1 MVAPGEMLAHGELWT
16 VKELFVYP
24 NEFIYWSVQI
34 VMYPFMTG
42 LVAGAFVLSSLYH
55 VFGIKQLK
63 DIARFALV
71 FSFALLFA
79 APMPIVL
86 HLQFPF
92 RGIEIF
98 MTPHFTSA
106 IAAFGVVFFTY
117 GAIVASELWFLYRKH
132 FVEKSLKLREK
143 QDKTI
148 AEWIQY
154 FIFCSLTL
162 GVYDISEEALH
173 RDEKAI
179 KVLAGIGIPVACF
192 LHGYA
197 GFIFGSVKA
206 NALWMTPLMPV
217 IFIMSAVVSGI
228 ALCMLTY
235 IITMEIKKFLAKR
248 KRMQPGM
255 RSQSIEEIKGVEV
268 HVIQMTAKYLLF
280 FLIAAISLELLDLIF
295 RGYTALKSWD
305 VLRSVIYGRD
315 FRDIFILQYG
325 IGNLVPLILFL
336 IPGLTIRRAVFG
348 VILVLFGVF
357 MMRWNVVIGGQ
368 AFSLSFAGLH
378 ALPSADHPA
387 QTGRPSRK
395 GLFGALSIFIM
406 PFVAVLGHQQDI
418 PGLRRGP
425 AGIRRLV
432 RGKFGY
438 SSGRDR
444 ISGPALFRSCRNVQ
458 QAASW
463 LRWYLFHGS
472 NSPCNILL
480 TQPHH
485 L

>member
-1 MVAPGEMLAHGELWT
+1 MVHGELWT
-16 VKELFVYP
+16 VKDLFVLP
-24 NEFIYWSVQI
+24 NEYIYWSIQI

-55 VFGIKQLK
+55 VFGIQKLK
-63 DIARFALV
+63 DMARFALV

-106 IAAFGVVFFTY
+106 IAAFGIVFFSY

-132 FVEKSLKLREK
+132 FVEVSLKLREK
-143 QDKTI
+143 QDKTLV
-148 AEWIQY
+148 EWGTY
-154 FIFCSLTL
+154 LVFCTLTL

-179 KVLAGIGIPVACF
+179 KFLAAFGIPVACF

-217 IFIMSAVVSGI
+217 IFIMSAIVSGI

-235 IITMEIKKFLAKR
+235 ILTMEIRKLLAKR
-248 KRMQPGM
+248 KRSSMMG
-255 RSQSIEEIKGVEV
+255 SQSRQQLQSAEIT
-268 HVIQMTAKYLLF
+268 VIQMTAKYLLA
-280 FLIAAISLELLDLIF
+280 FLVAAISLEILDLIF

-305 VLRSVIYGRD
+305 VLRSVIYERD
-315 FRDIFILQYG
+315 FKDIFIMQYG
-325 IGNLVPLILFL
+325 IGNLLPLILFL
-336 IPGLTIRRAVFG
+336 IPGLTIRRALVG
-348 VILVLFGVF
+348 VMFVLFGVF

-368 AFSLSFAGLH
+368 AFSLTFAGFMH
-378 ALPSADHPA
+378 YHLPIIPDNWE
-387 QTGRPSRK
+387 TFK
-395 GLFGALSIFIM
+395 EGLGGALSIFVM
-406 PFVAVLGHQQDI
+406 PFILFWV
-418 PGLRRGP
+418 
-425 AGIRRLV
+425 
-432 RGKFGY
+432 
-438 SSGRDR
+438 
-444 ISGPALFRSCRNVQ
+444 ISHIFPVFEYKEA
-458 QAASW
+458 
-463 LRWYLFHGS
+463 H
-472 NSPCNILL
+472 
-480 TQPHH
+480 
-485 L
+485 

>member
-1 MVAPGEMLAHGELWT
+1 MLAHGELWT

-24 NEFIYWSVQI
+24 NEFIYWSIQI

-55 VFGIKQLK
+55 VFGVQQLK
-63 DIARFALV
+63 DMARFALV

-92 RGIEIF
+92 RGINVF

-106 IAAFGVVFFTY
+106 IAAFGIVFFTY
-117 GAIVASELWFLYRKH
+117 GAIVASELWFLYRRH
-132 FVEKSLKLREK
+132 FVQVALALRE
-143 QDKTI
+143 QRDKTMG
-148 AEWIQY
+148 EWIRY

-162 GVYDISEEALH
+162 GVYDVSEESLH

-217 IFIMSAVVSGI
+217 IFIMSAIVSGI

-235 IITMEIKKFLAKR
+235 IIVMELKKFMAKR
-248 KRMQPGM
+248 RKAALGTF
-255 RSQSIEEIKGVEV
+255 RSQEEIKGVEV
-268 HVIQMTAKYLLF
+268 NVIQITAKYLLF
-280 FLIAAISLELLDLIF
+280 FLVAAISLELLDLIF
-295 RGYTALKSWD
+295 RGYTAVKSWD
-305 VLRSVIYGRD
+305 VLRSVIYGKD
-315 FRDIFILQYG
+315 FVDIFVLQYG

-336 IPGLTIRRAVFG
+336 VPGMTIRRAVLG
-348 VILVLFGVF
+348 VLLVLFGVF

-368 AFSLSFAGLH
+368 AFSLSFAGYMH
-378 ALPSADHPA
+378 YHMPIIPHNWE
-387 QTGRPSRK
+387 TFK
-395 GLFGALSIFIM
+395 EGLAGALGIFIM
-406 PFVAVLGHQQDI
+406 PFVLFWIVSKI
-418 PGLRRGP
+418 FP
-425 AGIRRLV
+425 V
-432 RGKFGY
+432 FGK
-438 SSGRDR
+438 
-444 ISGPALFRSCRNVQ
+444 
-458 QAASW
+458 
-463 LRWYLFHGS
+463 
-472 NSPCNILL
+472 
-480 TQPHH
+480 TQPE
-485 L
+485 